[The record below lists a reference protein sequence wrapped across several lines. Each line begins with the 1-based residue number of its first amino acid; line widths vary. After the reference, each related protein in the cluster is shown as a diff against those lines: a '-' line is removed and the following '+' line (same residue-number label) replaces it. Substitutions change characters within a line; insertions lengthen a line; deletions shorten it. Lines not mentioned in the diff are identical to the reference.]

1 MDRNLDQKVRRWLL
15 VRRMA
20 ITALPLALLVGAFL
34 WGSAWLKPTVSRS
47 RIRTALVISGP
58 VEAGISATG
67 MAIPELN
74 LSISSPIDA
83 RVIRI
88 LKRPGDIL
96 NPGDAILELDVEGAR
111 LSLDRVR
118 QNLALKRNAQT
129 RTRIDLEHTLI
140 DLQSHCRIKDLER
153 QSIRTRVIQN
163 RRLFENGLVSAEEV
177 KRAESEEARAEIE
190 WQQLLESKRNAEL
203 STRAQEEGL
212 VLEMAILEKEEKVLE
227 RDLDLATTK
236 ADRRGV
242 LTWVVT
248 EEGLTVRKGEVIARL
263 ADLSSFHVEARV
275 SDVHASLLKPGM
287 PARVSIDESL
297 FLAGTITQVLP
308 TIENGVVT
316 FQVTLEEKSHPALR
330 SNLRVDVV
338 ALAERKAH
346 VLRVPKGPSIAG
358 DNTRAVFVIRGAT
371 AILTPVRIGMAGVD
385 GYEVLHGLLEGDEVI
400 LSDMT
405 EWMHLKEISVRN

>member
-1 MDRNLDQKVRRWLL
+1 MLIRR
-15 VRRMA
+15 VA
-20 ITALPLALLVGAFL
+20 IFVLPLALLTGAFL

-47 RIRTALVISGP
+47 RIRTAHATTGA
-58 VEAGISATG
+58 VEAGITASGTV
-67 MAIPELN
+67 IPELN

-96 NPGDAILELDVEGAR
+96 NPGDAILELDIEGAR
-111 LSLDRVR
+111 LALEKVR
-118 QNLALKRNAQT
+118 HSLALKRNAQT

-140 DLQSHCRIKDLER
+140 DLESRCRIKDLER
-153 QSIRTRVIQN
+153 QSIRARVIQN

-177 KRAESEEARAEIE
+177 KRVESDEARAEIE

-212 VLEMAILEKEEKVLE
+212 TLEMAVLEKEEKVSG
-227 RDLDLATTK
+227 RDLDLATAK

-242 LTWVVT
+242 LTWVVM
-248 EEGLTVRKGEVIARL
+248 EEGVTVRKGEVIARL

-275 SDVHASLLKPGM
+275 SDIHASLLKPGM
-287 PARVSIDESL
+287 PARISIDESRAL
-297 FLAGTITQVLP
+297 TGSVTQVLP

-316 FQVTLEEKSHPALR
+316 FQVALDEKSHPALR

-338 ALAERKAH
+338 ALAERRAH
-346 VLRVPKGPSIAG
+346 VLRIPRGPAVAG
-358 DNTRAVFVIRGAT
+358 DNTRALFVIRGT
-371 AILTPVRIGMAGVD
+371 AAVLTPVKIGMGGVD
-385 GYEVLHGLLEGDEVI
+385 GYEVLHGLIEGDEII
-400 LSDMT
+400 LSEMT
-405 EWMHLKEISVRN
+405 EWMHLKEISIRN